1 MARSSWAGAMSLI
14 VVGFAQ
20 IVVEI
25 KPSAHTTRR
34 TNHGVVIK
42 RAVESDGDFGE
53 IEIGECSGTTLARS
67 DVGDVVAINLSFQHQ
82 AFDDVGIDVDKLR
95 FQLARLAY
103 GHLKGVFGLCRL
115 IRFREVESAL
125 VAEAQLAVA
134 GNGSRENGCGFSDVE
149 SLTCV
154 AGGLLCGRAAVGGID
169 DDVVCVVVTCTPP
182 LFIAT
187 LERYVDW
194 RIVVAL
200 RVRVGECGG
209 GIGIVAIPHPYFADN
224 DGVACSERDAA
235 LGSSGEDVEVGCH
248 CRSTVKLIHAQFSMT
263 NGERAWEI
271 ID

>member
-34 TNHGVVIK
+34 THYGIVIK

-53 IEIGECSGTTLARS
+53 VEIGECSGTTLARS
-67 DVGDVVAINLSFQHQ
+67 EIGDVVAINLSFQHQ
-82 AFDDVGIDVDKLR
+82 TFDYVGIDVDKLR

-103 GHLKGVFGLCRL
+103 GHLKGVFGLRRL

-125 VAEAQLAVA
+125 VAEAQLTVA
-134 GNGSRENGCGFSDVE
+134 GNGSRENGCGFSNVE
-149 SLTCV
+149 SLPCV
-154 AGGLLCGRAAVGGID
+154 ACRLLCGGAAVGGID
-169 DDVVCVVVTCTPP
+169 DDVVRVVVNLTPP
-182 LFIAT
+182 CFIAT
-187 LERYVDW
+187 TESYIDW
-194 RIVVAL
+194 SVVVAL
-200 RVRVGECGG
+200 GVRVGECGS
-209 GIGIVAIPHPYFADN
+209 GIWIVAIPHPNFADN

-235 LGSSGEDVEVGCH
+235 LRGSAKDVEVGCH

-263 NGERAWEI
+263 DGERAWEI